1 MEEIDRSEL
10 EFARKQDE
18 ILKMRFKRNMGKLM
32 QTLIAIAGAL
42 ILLLLVSLFL
52 MPLFLN
58 RL

>member
-1 MEEIDRSEL
+1 MEEIDRSEF

-32 QTLIAIAGAL
+32 RTLIAIAGAL

-58 RL
+58 

>member
-32 QTLIAIAGAL
+32 RTLIAIAGAL

-58 RL
+58 